1 MQKLTS
7 LEVATIARA
16 KAILRNLI
24 DKSEPKVSD
33 LVIESKVLDGVL
45 SHLEE
50 AQVLVEFFDIL
61 MDSSAFAEEYYQVK
75 DQLETILLLLD
86 E

>member
-7 LEVATIARA
+7 LELASIARA

-24 DKSEPKVSD
+24 DKSDSELRS
-33 LVIESKVLDGVL
+33 LVIKSKLFDGSL

-50 AQVLVEFFDIL
+50 AIILVEFFDAL
-61 MDSSAFAEEYYQVK
+61 TDMAYFSEELYQVK
-75 DQLETILLLLD
+75 DQLEDILS
-86 E
+86 